1 MEIVGYI
8 PIDSKILNQVSTD
21 IKLHLNKLYVEGK
34 QTINDNEYIVS
45 ISARCIS
52 KALVPSVDD
61 ETGTKQEYDRYNK
74 ISRGLKITCN
84 SNLDILTNESFEL
97 IAYSTG
103 DLITMP
109 ENCLKGLTV
118 VNILEV
124 SDVQYSDIKQV
135 IDSSLDEIKKVN
147 LPDID
152 WDNIFKRQGKDYA
165 DIYLDSTFSMIT
177 DGEVKSRDEQT
188 LSGIE
193 KVYYWEGKFPLDR
206 LIYTIQSNLDILMK
220 NNKIKGDVY
229 GNLYATLMAQAIQ
242 SATVLEQARIQA
254 YEQASQF
261 QIKSRL
267 EYYLG
272 VITAKLNIM
281 KSLAEVQVQFLQK
294 SLVKSQIKLYYV
306 QTNGFK
312 ANNISKLFTAQ
323 LDGATTA
330 FSAGMTE
337 TPPPVFNSGELMQ
350 LYTEV
355 GSDTLII

>member
-8 PIDSKILNQVSTD
+8 PVDSKIINQVSSD
-21 IKLHLNKLYVEGK
+21 IKLHLNKLYIEGK
-34 QTINDNEYIVS
+34 QTINENEYIVS
-45 ISARCIS
+45 ISARCITEEE
-52 KALVPSVDD
+52 VPTVD
-61 ETGTKQEYDRYNK
+61 EESTTKQKYEKFNR

-103 DLITMP
+103 NLVTMP
-109 ENCLKGLTV
+109 ENCLTGLSI
-118 VNILEV
+118 VNILE
-124 SDVQYSDIKQV
+124 SDDIQYSDIKQV
-135 IDSSLDEIKKVN
+135 IDSALDEVKNVK

-152 WDNIFKRQGKDYA
+152 WENIFKRQGKDYA
-165 DIYLDSTFSMIT
+165 DIYLEPTFSMIT
-177 DGEVKSRDEQT
+177 DGVIKEREEQT
-188 LSGIE
+188 ITGVE
-193 KVYYWEGKFPLDR
+193 KVFYWEGKYPLDR

-220 NNKIKGDVY
+220 NNKIKGDAY
-229 GNLYATLMAQAIQ
+229 GNLYATLLVQAIQ

-281 KSLAEVQVQFLQK
+281 KSLAEVQVQFLNK
-294 SLVKSQIKLYYV
+294 SLVKSQIKLYYI

-312 ANNISKLFTAQ
+312 ANNISKLFQAQ

-337 TPPPVFNSGELMQ
+337 TPPAPFNNAELMG

-355 GSDTLII
+355 GSDMLII